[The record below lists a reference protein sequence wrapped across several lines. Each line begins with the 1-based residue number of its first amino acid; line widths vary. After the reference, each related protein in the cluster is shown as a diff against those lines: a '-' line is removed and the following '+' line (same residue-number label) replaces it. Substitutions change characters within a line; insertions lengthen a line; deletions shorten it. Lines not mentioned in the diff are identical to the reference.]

1 MRCKFCERKAFIK
14 LHYPKMY
21 LCEEHFKEYFE
32 RKVRRT
38 IERYRMLRPD
48 ERVLVAISGG
58 KDSAVTAYVLKK
70 LGYNVECLHINLGIG
85 EYSEKSEEMT
95 RKQCEKL
102 GVPLHIV
109 RVRELLGKGIGE
121 ARTRR
126 PTCSYCGLTKRYIFN
141 KFAYDNGFDAIATG
155 HNLDDEAS
163 FIFSNLMHWNTQY
176 LAKQGP
182 VTPSGFNG
190 KLVKKIKPLY
200 EVTEREVVAYALA
213 RGIEYHIEECPHSV
227 GATTIEYKE
236 ILNEM
241 EEKRPGTKINF
252 VKGYLRKK
260 KLFEAELQETEL
272 RECKI
277 CGMPSSGEVCSFCRF
292 WGLEEPVN
300 FRTKGQGMFHAR
312 MDDEDHPL

>member
-1 MRCKFCERKAFIK
+1 MPVKCKFCDKPAFIK

-21 LCEEHFKEYFE
+21 LCEEHFTEYFE
-32 RKVRRT
+32 RKVKRT
-38 IERYRMLRPD
+38 IERYKMLKPD
-48 ERVLVAISGG
+48 ERVLVVVSGG

-70 LGYNVECLHINLGIG
+70 FGYNTECLHINLGIG
-85 EYSEKSEEMT
+85 EYSEKGESYAK
-95 RKQCEKL
+95 RQCEKI
-102 GVPLHIV
+102 GAPLHIV
-109 RVRELLGKGIGE
+109 RVKELFGYGIGE
-121 ARTRR
+121 VRTRR

-141 KFAYDNGFDAIATG
+141 KFAYDNGFDVIATG

-163 FIFSNLMHWNTQY
+163 FIFNNIMNWNTQY

-182 VTPSGFNG
+182 VTPSAFNG
-190 KLVKKIKPLY
+190 KLVKKVKPLY

-213 RGIEYHIEECPHSV
+213 NGIEYEIDECPHAR
-227 GATTIEYKE
+227 GATTLEWKA

-260 KLFEAELQETEL
+260 YLFEAELEKTEL
-272 RECKI
+272 RECKV

-292 WGLEEPVN
+292 WGLEKPID
-300 FRTKGQGMFHAR
+300 FRVK
-312 MDDEDHPL
+312 PKS

>member
-1 MRCKFCERKAFIK
+1 MPMRCKFCERPAFIK
-14 LHYPKMY
+14 LHYPRTY
-21 LCEEHFKEYFE
+21 LCPEHFTEYFE
-32 RKVRRT
+32 RKVKRT
-38 IERYRMLRPD
+38 IERYKLIRLG
-48 ERVLVAISGG
+48 ERVLVVVSGG

-70 LGYNVECLHINLGIG
+70 LGYDIECLHINLGIG
-85 EYSEKSEEMT
+85 EYSEKSEEYAK
-95 RKQCEKL
+95 KQCEAL

-109 RVRELLGKGIGE
+109 RVKELLDHGIGE
-121 ARTRR
+121 VRTRR

-141 KFAYDNGFDAIATG
+141 KFAYDNGFDAVATG

-163 FIFSNLMHWNTQY
+163 FIFANLMNWNTQY

-182 VTPSGFNG
+182 ITPEQFNG

-200 EVTEREVVAYALA
+200 ELTEREVVAYALA
-213 RGIEYHIEECPHSV
+213 NGIEYHIEECPHAV
-227 GATTIEYKE
+227 GATTIEYKG

-260 KLFEAELQETEL
+260 HLFEVELQETEL
-272 RECKI
+272 RECKV

-292 WGLEEPVN
+292 WRREEPLSFN
-300 FRTKGQGMFHAR
+300 LGTREGI
-312 MDDEDHPL
+312 